1 MCMKRTIP
9 TSAHRSAGRKRS
21 AGLLDSQAGP
31 AVAEQACSREQVI
44 DEKARERQRAGTE
57 GSASGWAFACGNGGE
72 GFRSVR
78 LVRGFP
84 SAGSQEQACGPSAV
98 CSTSPAEEK
107 GVTAISDSED
117 PVSTAW
123 PARGGAYDKG
133 FALERKHLAHRH
145 RPCSQTSL

>member
-1 MCMKRTIP
+1 MKRTIP
-9 TSAHRSAGRKRS
+9 TSAHRSAGGKRS

-57 GSASGWAFACGNGGE
+57 GNASGWAFACGNGGE
-72 GFRSVR
+72 GFRSMR
-78 LVRGFP
+78 LVRGFT
-84 SAGSQEQACGPSAV
+84 SARSQEQACGPSAV

-123 PARGGAYDKG
+123 PARGGADDTRINTG
-133 FALERKHLAHRH
+133 
-145 RPCSQTSL
+145 T